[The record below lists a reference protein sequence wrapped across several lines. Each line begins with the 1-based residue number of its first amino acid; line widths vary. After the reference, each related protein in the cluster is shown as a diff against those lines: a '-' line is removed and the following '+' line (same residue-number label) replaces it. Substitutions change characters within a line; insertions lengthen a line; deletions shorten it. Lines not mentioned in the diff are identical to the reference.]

1 MYFGGFHV
9 CMMDLFG
16 EKDRENAKITSQVG
30 SAFIAGLIYN
40 LWGYPFDTMKTNV
53 QSGKSTVKSLIE
65 NKFWKQKSYKQGMG
79 ICVMRGLIVDSTN
92 LTVYERVKNLLLKVF
107 KPEVY

>member
-1 MYFGGFHV
+1 MKEAPGLGMYFGGFHV

-16 EKDRENAKITSQVG
+16 EKDRQNAKITSQVG

-53 QSGKSTVKSLIE
+53 QSGKATVKSLI
-65 NKFWKQKSYKQGMG
+65 
-79 ICVMRGLIVDSTN
+79 
-92 LTVYERVKNLLLKVF
+92 
-107 KPEVY
+107 

>member
-1 MYFGGFHV
+1 
-9 CMMDLFG
+9 
-16 EKDRENAKITSQVG
+16 VG

-53 QSGKSTVKSLIE
+53 QSGKSTVKSLFE
-65 NKFWKQKSYKQGMG
+65 NKFWKQKSYKQGMV

-92 LTVYERVKNLLLKVF
+92 LTVYERVKNILIGCFSK
-107 KPEVY
+107 EIN

>member
-1 MYFGGFHV
+1 
-9 CMMDLFG
+9 
-16 EKDRENAKITSQVG
+16 VG

-53 QSGKSTVKSLIE
+53 QSGKSTVKSLFE
-65 NKFWKQKSYKQGMG
+65 NKFWKQKSYKQGMV

-92 LTVYERVKNLLLKVF
+92 LTVYERVKNILIGCFSK
-107 KPEVY
+107 EIH